1 MVTVR
6 QAILWARSNR
16 KYTLAITVIL
26 LVLLALAAPGTRNY
40 RPYSVEVSDAISH
53 AVDAPAEPKKA
64 PEWLQLHEKYVKEML
79 PLKEMDLLLYGD
91 SILESLLG
99 NQVGQPRADWA
110 DIADLWTKHH
120 GGSKAKVLAIA
131 GDTTIQLLWRI
142 QHGELPVTTD
152 TKQAVVLIGT
162 NDLTAYHQHQLSD
175 ADETGSAV
183 AAGII
188 AVCEQL
194 IDHSPRMKITLL
206 AVLPRGNREVE
217 APAAK
222 VLIPNKFSSAIEAIN
237 DRLEQ
242 YADGRKQVKF
252 LDCSSIFIENNAKLE
267 GGQKIRLDH
276 MPDVLHP
283 NAAGMEQLLTTCLD
297 PALGL
302 KPLELSE

>member
-1 MVTVR
+1 MVTLK
-6 QAILWARSNR
+6 QLFTWARTNR
-16 KYTLAITVIL
+16 RYSLAFTVIL
-26 LVLLALAAPGTRNY
+26 LVLLALTAPGARNY

-64 PEWLQLHEKYVKEML
+64 PQWRQLHDKYTKEMT

-91 SILESLLG
+91 SIFESFLG
-99 NQVGQPRADWA
+99 NLMGQPNADWA
-110 DIADLWTKHH
+110 GVADVWNKHH
-120 GGSKAKVLAIA
+120 SGSKAKVLAIS
-131 GDTTIQLLWRI
+131 GDTTVQLLWRI
-142 QHGELPVTTD
+142 QNGELPATTD

-162 NDLTAYHQHQLSD
+162 NDLTAYHQHQLTD

-194 IDHSPRMKITLL
+194 IDHSPRMKITLM

-217 APAAK
+217 APAVKA
-222 VLIPNKFSSAIEAIN
+222 LLPNKFTPAIIAIN

-242 YADGRKQVKF
+242 YADGRKQVTY
-252 LDCSSIFIENNAKLE
+252 LDCSATFVENNPKVE
-267 GGQKIRLDH
+267 GGQRINIGH

-283 NAAGMEQLLTTCLD
+283 NAAGMEQMLTTCLD

-302 KPLELSE
+302 KLMDLSE